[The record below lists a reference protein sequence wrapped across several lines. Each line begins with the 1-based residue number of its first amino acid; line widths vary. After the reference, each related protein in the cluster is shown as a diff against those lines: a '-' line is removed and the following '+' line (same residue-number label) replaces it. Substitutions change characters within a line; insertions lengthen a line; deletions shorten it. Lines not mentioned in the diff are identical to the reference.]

1 MLCRIKV
8 CGITERENALSLS
21 ALRIDALGFIFA
33 EESSRYI
40 EPEKAGGIIDTL
52 PPFVK
57 TVGVFVNASCREI
70 GEVKRVA
77 GFDVCQLHGDESPEY
92 IRALKMPVIKS
103 FTADEKLEKGTVMSY
118 AGASGI
124 LLDAS
129 KEGMRG
135 GTGERCDWGK
145 AHEIGGY
152 GFNTILAGGLSEAN
166 IKEAVHKVRPYAID
180 LNSGVEDSP
189 GIKNIGRVESVI
201 DLIS

>member
-33 EESSRYI
+33 KESSRYI
-40 EPEKAGGIIDTL
+40 EPDKAGGIIDAL

-70 GEVKRVA
+70 EEVKRKA

-92 IRALKMPVIKS
+92 IKALKMPVIKS
-103 FTADEKLEKGTVMSY
+103 FSSDENLKKGTVMSY
-118 AGASGI
+118 ASASGI

-129 KEGMRG
+129 KGSMRG
-135 GTGERCDWGK
+135 GTGEKCNWEK

-152 GFNTILAGGLSEAN
+152 GLNTILAGGLSETN
-166 IKEAVHKVRPYAID
+166 VKEAVQKVRPYAVD

-189 GIKNIGRVESVI
+189 GIKNIGRVKSVI